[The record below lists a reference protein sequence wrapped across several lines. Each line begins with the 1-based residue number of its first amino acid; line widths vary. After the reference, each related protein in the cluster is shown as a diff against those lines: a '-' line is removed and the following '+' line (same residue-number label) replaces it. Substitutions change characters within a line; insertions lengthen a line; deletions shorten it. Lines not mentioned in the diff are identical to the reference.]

1 MSSASELKKCP
12 KCGAPIPAE
21 APQGLCPKCLLVQ
34 ASLPTESGQGTRPQ
48 PPRNDELAAAF
59 ANFEILELIGQGG
72 MGFVFKARQIKLDRL
87 VALKILPQSLATDP
101 AFAERFSREGRMLAR
116 LNHPNIVT
124 VYDFGQANGFFYL
137 LMEFVDGVSLRQAMR
152 AGGFTPTQAL
162 TVVPKICEALQ
173 FAHNEGIL
181 HRDIKPENI
190 LLDSKG
196 RVKIADFGIAKLL
209 GEPQAAAGLTGS
221 GAAVGTPHYMAPE
234 QLEHPQ
240 EVDQRADIY
249 SLGVVFYE
257 MLTGELPIGRFA
269 PPSEKSAVDPRLD
282 EVVLRTLEKERERRT
297 KTADEVRTQVETITG
312 KGGTAVLHPAPA
324 DAPKPTVPAGR
335 RSSGY
340 FARAV
345 PVALIAFLVTTAAAA
360 VLTMLMPKSYSAS
373 ARVRIEAPSAALSSP
388 KETYD
393 PYLLQSEMEIVRSE
407 AVLGRVIE
415 NLHIAERWADRYGS
429 LAGLS
434 NFEGIELL
442 RRALDVQP
450 IRNTMLLDIRFFSQQ
465 PYDAAA
471 VANAIADSLTQYHAG
486 QIKEFE
492 QARATQQK
500 NPDPVQFTPKL
511 CRVEILDRAQPNFR
525 PAHPNLPLNIA
536 LGMLGGI
543 CVGIMAGI
551 VAVLFWF
558 WRDRV
563 GDTTSQGGFGRLWR
577 LGGAGFVVA
586 VAAMLVLMA
595 VRWFVTHPAG
605 PMGLPELILPAAGSE
620 PFLTGTSPLS
630 PSGRLV
636 IDTQTPSNLTP
647 VPAHPEPGEREL
659 WLFKCFVPP
668 NHLASFLFVRWR
680 DGVPEV
686 IPNYSAYYKVGS
698 AGGIDSFCS
707 IQFEQQDAAWFRF
720 AVTNSEE
727 GPLLTKSGFPED
739 PSAVVTNAY
748 RWNVDFGLGFTT
760 TERMPMPMP
769 AHLRPKTGA
778 RYTVRT
784 GHQTTIPLVDFLEPN
799 KANAAAKSGIELR
812 VILQP
817 LTVPAIRTSANEVD
831 RTSFIG
837 GTGIVRTM
845 EQTLKWIHE
854 LPMD

>member
-1 MSSASELKKCP
+1 MP
-12 KCGAPIPAE
+12 PIE
-21 APQGLCPKCLLVQ
+21 
-34 ASLPTESGQGTRPQ
+34 
-48 PPRNDELAAAF
+48 DLAAAF
-59 ANFEILELIGQGG
+59 PNLQILELIGRGG
-72 MGFVFKARQIKLDRL
+72 MGFVFKARQIKLERL
-87 VALKILPQSLATDP
+87 VALKILPQSLAGDP
-101 AFAERFSREGRMLAR
+101 AFAERFSREGRVLAR

-137 LMEFVDGVSLRQAMR
+137 LMEFVDGVSLRQALR
-152 AGGFTPTQAL
+152 AGGFTPAQAL

-221 GAAVGTPHYMAPE
+221 GAALGTPHYMAPE

-269 PPSEKSAVDPRLD
+269 PPSEKSGVDPRLD

-297 KTADEVRTQVETITG
+297 KTAGEVKTQVETITG
-312 KGGTAVLHPAPA
+312 KGGTAVLDPAPA
-324 DAPKPTVPAGR
+324 YVPKPKVPTGR
-335 RSSGY
+335 RAGGY

-345 PVALIAFLVTTAAAA
+345 PVAFIAFLVTTAAAA
-360 VLTMLMPKSYSAS
+360 VLTMLMPRSYSAS

-388 KETYD
+388 RETFD
-393 PYLLQSEMEIVRSE
+393 PYLLQSEMEVVRSE

-429 LAGLS
+429 QAGFS
-434 NFEGIELL
+434 NFEGIEPL

-471 VANAIADSLTQYHAG
+471 VANAIADSLAQYHAG

-492 QARATQQK
+492 QTGATRK
-500 NPDPVQFTPKL
+500 NPGTVQFTPKL
-511 CRVEILDRAQPNFR
+511 CRVEIVDRAQPNFR

-543 CVGIMAGI
+543 SVGIMAGI

-563 GDTTSQGGFGRLWR
+563 GRDTTAQPGLGRLWR
-577 LGGAGFVVA
+577 LGGAALVVA
-586 VAAMLVLMA
+586 VAAMVVLMA
-595 VRWFVTHPAG
+595 LRWFVIYRAG
-605 PMGLPELILPAAGSE
+605 PMVLPELILPAAGSE
-620 PFLTGTSPLS
+620 PSLTGNSSLS

-636 IDTQTPSNLTP
+636 IDTQTPSP
-647 VPAHPEPGEREL
+647 VPVHPEPGEREL
-659 WLFKCFVPP
+659 WTFKCFVPP
-668 NHLASFLFVRWR
+668 NHLATFLFVRWL
-680 DGVPEV
+680 DGVPQ
-686 IPNYSAYYKVGS
+686 INSSYSAYHKVGN
-698 AGGIDSFCS
+698 AGGIDAFFSISFD
-707 IQFEQQDAAWFRF
+707 QRDASWFAF
-720 AVTNSEE
+720 AVTNAEE
-727 GPLLTKSGFPED
+727 HPLLVKAGFPD
-739 PSAVVTNAY
+739 NASAVVTNAY
-748 RWNVDFGLGFTT
+748 QWNVNWGLGFTL

-769 AHLRPKTGA
+769 PHQRLRASG
-778 RYTVRT
+778 RYSVRT
-784 GHQTTIPLVDFLEPN
+784 GHQTAIPLLDFTE
-799 KANAAAKSGIELR
+799 KDRTNAAGKSGIELR
-812 VILQP
+812 VMLQP
-817 LTVPAIRTSANEVD
+817 LTIPAIRTAANEVD
-831 RTSFIG
+831 RTNFIG
-837 GTGIVRTM
+837 GTGIPGTM
-845 EQTLKWIHE
+845 EQTLKFLRD
-854 LPMD
+854 LPVD